1 MAALEVVTDD
11 RMRADWRTGLPVLTG
26 QLVTLREL
34 QSADA
39 PALYAALCR
48 PEVARSTWPPPASV
62 DAFERFIEWA
72 WAERATGKYICYG
85 IVPRG
90 REHAVGLFE
99 LRQLQPGFF
108 RGELGFLM
116 DPDKWGTGLFS
127 EGAVL
132 LLEFAFQVV
141 EVHRIEARAAVNN
154 PRSNAALRKIGA
166 RQEGTLR
173 AAFVCEGQYIDQ
185 NLWAILSDRALT
197 RASYPS
203 GAMAHVRI

>member
-11 RMRADWRTGLPVLTG
+11 RMRADWRTGLPVLSG

-34 QSADA
+34 HRADA
-39 PALYAALCR
+39 PTLYAALCR

-72 WAERATGKYICYG
+72 RAERTTGKYICYG

-90 REHAVGLFE
+90 RTHAVGLFE

-108 RGELGFLM
+108 RGELGFVM

-132 LLEFAFQVV
+132 LLEFAFQVL

-154 PRSNAALRKIGA
+154 PRGNAALRKIGA
-166 RQEGTLR
+166 RQEGILR

-185 NLWAILSDRALT
+185 NLWAIVSDRALAHAT
-197 RASYPS
+197 QTNGPT
-203 GAMAHVRI
+203 AHVHI